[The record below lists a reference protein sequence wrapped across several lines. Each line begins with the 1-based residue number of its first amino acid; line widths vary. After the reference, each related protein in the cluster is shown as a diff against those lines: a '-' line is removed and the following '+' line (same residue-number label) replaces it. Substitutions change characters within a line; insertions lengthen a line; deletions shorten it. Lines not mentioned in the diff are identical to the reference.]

1 MKKVALMLIIIL
13 LLFSITAVQAA
24 DEKALNFSSNKR
36 EIDKGEEIQLTISS
50 EELTGI
56 EGTLSFDS
64 EVWTLSSKNSEN
76 SFALNEETGKFALA
90 NISGEE
96 KISATIILK
105 SKEDTTVESSIIR
118 VSEIEGSD
126 ESGESFNISNKEVTI
141 KFKKQTNTQTPTNTI
156 PNNTIPNN
164 TIPQNKPVATTNNT
178 SNSNV
183 QSFPETGAE
192 NIFAVIVILGII
204 SYIAYIKYKK
214 YNF

>member
-1 MKKVALMLIIIL
+1 MKKATLMLIIIL
-13 LLFSITAVQAA
+13 LLFSITSVQAA
-24 DEKALNFSSNKR
+24 DEKALNFSSNKQ
-36 EIDKGEEIQLTISS
+36 EINKGEEIQLTISS

-64 EVWTLSSKNSEN
+64 EVWTLSTKNSEN
-76 SFALNEETGKFALA
+76 SFTLNEETGKFALA

-105 SKEDTTVESSIIR
+105 SKEDITVESSIIR
-118 VSEIEGSD
+118 ISGIKGSD
-126 ESGESFNISNKEVTI
+126 KSGQSFDISNKEVTI

-156 PNNTIPNN
+156 SNN

-178 SNSNV
+178 SSSNV

-204 SYIAYIKYKK
+204 SYISYIKYKK

>member
-1 MKKVALMLIIIL
+1 MRKILVSMVIIL
-13 LLFSITAVQAA
+13 MLFSIISVKAE
-24 DEKALNFSSNKR
+24 DLKALDFTSDKY
-36 EIDKGEEIQLTISS
+36 EIEKGEQVVLTISS

-64 EVWTLSSKNSEN
+64 EVWTLSSKNSQN

-156 PNNTIPNN
+156 PNNTIP
-164 TIPQNKPVATTNNT
+164 QNKPVATTNNT

>member
-13 LLFSITAVQAA
+13 LLFSIASVQAA
-24 DEKALNFSSNKR
+24 DEKALNFRSDKQ
-36 EIDKGEEIQLTISS
+36 EINKGEEIKLTISS

-56 EGTLSFDS
+56 EGTISFDS

-118 VSEIEGSD
+118 VLEIEGSD
-126 ESGESFNISNKEVTI
+126 ESGESFDISNREVTI
-141 KFKKQTNTQTPTNTI
+141 KFKKQSNTQTPT
-156 PNNTIPNN
+156 NTIPNN

-204 SYIAYIKYKK
+204 SYISYIKYKK